1 MAGHRNK
8 QGQQVIQPGTIELN
22 SQEGGSEE
30 DQSCKIEIEF
40 IMCL

>member
-1 MAGHRNK
+1 MAGRRNK
-8 QGQQVIQPGTIELN
+8 QGQQVIQGTIELN